1 MIKLSSGYLYLVCFC
16 GGTNPNTIV
25 MTPTRPINISKDTNN
40 LPASPKAG
48 VRPRLD
54 PTVLK
59 AEVHSKTKAN
69 SEACGSSTLRTN
81 TPRKRIIRYITR
93 VALERLIEST
103 ESYRRNTSTRLF
115 PRITAKRLNTAAAKA
130 FTLTPPAV
138 DWAAPPINIKSNISN
153 KLCNEKRSNRY
164 S

>member
-81 TPRKRIIRYITR
+81 TPRKNHKVHHQGSIGTPDRIHRKLPPEHLHP
-93 VALERLIEST
+93 V
-103 ESYRRNTSTRLF
+103 F
-115 PRITAKRLNTAAAKA
+115 PRITAKGSIQRQQSIHFNSAGSRLGS
-130 FTLTPPAV
+130 
-138 DWAAPPINIKSNISN
+138 PPINIKSNISN

>member
-1 MIKLSSGYLYLVCFC
+1 
-16 GGTNPNTIV
+16 

-69 SEACGSSTLRTN
+69 SEALKNNSNSFTIPFNRQELADFLSVERSAMSAELS
-81 TPRKRIIRYITR
+81 RMQKDKLIT
-93 VALERLIEST
+93 
-103 ESYRRNTSTRLF
+103 YHKN
-115 PRITAKRLNTAAAKA
+115 N
-130 FTLTPPAV
+130 FTL
-138 DWAAPPINIKSNISN
+138 
-153 KLCNEKRSNRY
+153 L
-164 S
+164 